1 MDGQYMQ
8 IIRSYARKLQAG
20 HYFEPDQIK
29 LGLGVLQ
36 QLNDFP
42 DVFPHPREIDLY
54 FQNVD
59 PDAEESE
66 DFYSWYRPPY
76 IAISLSGSDL
86 DDRQEDWIRQHISL
100 FDFSRP
106 LRKNQA
112 IEIALNTLITLNASC
127 PMDAFTPYAIA
138 ALLLVPV
145 LLIQHPQDMLAM
157 AGVDQEKLDLL
168 RGIEPLSM
176 SYFRSHHLPGTGK
189 ARTEYAAG
197 LQDRAMTWDQVKDL
211 LDLDTDTRITFPSIS
226 ATLKQ
231 LNAANKA
238 QPKADEQYVIFQY
251 DTKGRLIARYDTEE
265 AAREKLGPGLESLP
279 LEPDHVYKWQKTRVV
294 KRRRH

>member
-1 MDGQYMQ
+1 
-8 IIRSYARKLQAG
+8 
-20 HYFEPDQIK
+20 
-29 LGLGVLQ
+29 
-36 QLNDFP
+36 
-42 DVFPHPREIDLY
+42 
-54 FQNVD
+54 
-59 PDAEESE
+59 
-66 DFYSWYRPPY
+66 
-76 IAISLSGSDL
+76 
-86 DDRQEDWIRQHISL
+86 
-100 FDFSRP
+100 
-106 LRKNQA
+106 
-112 IEIALNTLITLNASC
+112 
-127 PMDAFTPYAIA
+127 
-138 ALLLVPV
+138 
-145 LLIQHPQDMLAM
+145 M